1 MMLVAHP
8 ASFNRRRLDAGA
20 EAGETGMRALAI
32 DREAG
37 VKDERSATI
46 DLGTGSEYKYS
57 KFGVDPAR

>member
-20 EAGETGMRALAI
+20 KECETGMRALPI

-37 VKDERSATI
+37 IENERSATI
-46 DLGTGSEYKYS
+46 DLGTGSEHQYS
-57 KFGVDPAR
+57 KLGIDPAR

>member
-8 ASFNRRRLDAGA
+8 ASFNRRRRDAGA
-20 EAGETGMRALAI
+20 EGGETGMRALAI

-37 VKDERSATI
+37 IENERSATI
-46 DLGTGSEYKYS
+46 DLGTGSEHKYS